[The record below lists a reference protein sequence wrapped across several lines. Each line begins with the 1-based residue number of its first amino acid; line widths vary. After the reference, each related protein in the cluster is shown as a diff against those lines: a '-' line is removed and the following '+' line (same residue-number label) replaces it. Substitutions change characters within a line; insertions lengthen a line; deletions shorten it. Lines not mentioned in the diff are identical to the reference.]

1 MGAKLLSQVLES
13 VSTNLSSAVPL
24 KELITVET
32 TDVSNKLQVTEDE
45 HLSNS
50 PPDATKVISMQEQK
64 IDHPSVEDNP
74 INVDTQDINSSV
86 QQIIDGKKIIYLFYP
101 SATDMKVCQF
111 N

>member
-1 MGAKLLSQVLES
+1 MGAKLLSQALES
-13 VSTNLSSAVPL
+13 VSTNLSSAVPP
-24 KELITVET
+24 KEPIIVET

-74 INVDTQDINSSV
+74 INIDTHAVHSLV
-86 QQIIDGKKIIYLFYP
+86 QQSMVRKSYIYFILP
-101 SATDMKVCQF
+101 QQT
-111 N
+111 